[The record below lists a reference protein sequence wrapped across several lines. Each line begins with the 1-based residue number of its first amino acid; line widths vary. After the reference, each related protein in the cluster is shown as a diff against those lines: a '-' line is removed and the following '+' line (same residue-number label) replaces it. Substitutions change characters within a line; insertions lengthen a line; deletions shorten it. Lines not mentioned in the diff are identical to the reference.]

1 MTFKAIIP
9 CILLLLLVAAISN
22 GQSPAQDRLDNLRLQ
37 LEEVKAKRADLQDRL
52 QYLDEQLIPE
62 NIEKSL
68 AGVGST
74 KPEELREARQR
85 QLEKK
90 KVGIQNQLSLLSQSE
105 LRLETGIAQAEADAY
120 HESAKGPASIEPGNS
135 LSQPTTVTMDRP
147 KLSNRKVRKRR
158 VSRAN

>member
-9 CILLLLLVAAISN
+9 GILLLLLLAPISI
-22 GQSPAQDRLDNLRLQ
+22 GQGTAQDRLDNLRLQ
-37 LEEVKAKRADLQDRL
+37 LEQVKAKQADLQDRL

-85 QLEKK
+85 QLEKQ
-90 KVGIQNQLSLLSQSE
+90 KVGIQNQLSLLAQSE

-120 HESAKGPASIEPGNS
+120 HESAKGP
-135 LSQPTTVTMDRP
+135 
-147 KLSNRKVRKRR
+147 K
-158 VSRAN
+158 